1 MDDVSDRVQVK
12 LEACTGGGKGMDCPL
27 KNFGE
32 IVTRWTNRVGTL
44 QKLCPDEGEGEKKI
58 SKKEEK
64 NEKKESKKIEKARV
78 KTLRKDEIMLREE
91 AREYDRIFCG
101 REKEGK
107 DWTDDKA
114 LLRTFCAACEDQS
127 ERCDDNVRGDD
138 VTKIKTSGIP
148 NTAPHF
154 IPTFLGVLL
163 FSLVVAF
170 GLYYSSSSYS

>member
-1 MDDVSDRVQVK
+1 MVRRDTRVRGAHA
-12 LEACTGGGKGMDCPL
+12 LRARFTLYLDCS
-27 KNFGE
+27 
-32 IVTRWTNRVGTL
+32 I
-44 QKLCPDEGEGEKKI
+44 
-58 SKKEEK
+58 
-64 NEKKESKKIEKARV
+64 ARHA
-78 KTLRKDEIMLREE
+78 TLRKDEIMLREE

-127 ERCDDNVRGDD
+127 ERCDNNVRGGD

-154 IPTFLGVLL
+154 IPTFLGILL